1 VLGKNRTNV
10 IFRQKITHTD
20 VPQIVLESKLWI
32 NTPETLTM
40 VV

>member
-1 VLGKNRTNV
+1 MLIENM
-10 IFRQKITHTD
+10 HHAD

-32 NTPETLTM
+32 NTPETPTS